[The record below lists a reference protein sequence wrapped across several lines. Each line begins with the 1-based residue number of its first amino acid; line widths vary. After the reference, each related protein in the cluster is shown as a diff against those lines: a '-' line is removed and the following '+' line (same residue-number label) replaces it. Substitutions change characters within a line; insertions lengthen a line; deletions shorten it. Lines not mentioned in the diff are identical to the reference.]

1 MFLPMTTINNW
12 YYQNEIITQLPD
24 DKVGFVYLITN
35 LDTGR
40 QYIGKKLSKFSKVKY
55 KMVTQ
60 KNGVK
65 KRKKLRS
72 QVDSDWQTYWSSS
85 PEVRADVAALGED
98 RFRRDILY
106 FADSKG
112 SLSYLEAR
120 EQFARQ
126 VLENPTSW
134 YNGIIQVRIHRS
146 HVINIPPLKVL
157 DKI

>member
-1 MFLPMTTINNW
+1 MWYFNNA
-12 YYQNEIITQLPD
+12 EITELPD

-35 LDTGR
+35 LKTSR

-65 KRKKLRS
+65 KRKKIRS
-72 QVDSDWQTYWSSS
+72 KIDSDWQTYWSSS
-85 PEVRADVAALGED
+85 PEVQADVRELGEHN
-98 RFRRDILY
+98 FRREIIY

-120 EQFARQ
+120 EQFHRQ
-126 VLENPTSW
+126 VLENPTNW
-134 YNGIIQVRIHRS
+134 YNGIIQCRIHRS
-146 HVINIPPLKVL
+146 HVVNVPPLKNA
-157 DKI
+157 

>member
-1 MFLPMTTINNW
+1 MSNW
-12 YYQNEIITQLPD
+12 YFEDTVIDELPD

-35 LDTGR
+35 LVTGR
-40 QYIGKKLSKFSKVKY
+40 QYIGKKLSMFSKVKY
-55 KMVTQ
+55 KMITQ
-60 KNGVK
+60 KNGINT
-65 KRKKLRS
+65 RKKIRS
-72 QVDSDWQTYWSSS
+72 KIDSDWQTYWSSS
-85 PEVRADVAALGED
+85 PEVKADVAALGED
-98 RFRRDILY
+98 KFRRDILY

-146 HVINIPPLKVL
+146 HVVNIPPLKSA
-157 DKI
+157 